1 MLNNVV
7 NVFVFYH
14 SNFIVAILQCNC
26 NFAVQ
31 TTLQCNCNFAVQTT
45 LQLQLCSATYTHTDD
60 DDDDDNDDI
69 VIITN
74 QWYNNLDETY

>member
-14 SNFIVAILQCNC
+14 SNFIVA
-26 NFAVQ
+26 
-31 TTLQCNCNFAVQTT
+31 TLQCNCNFAVQTT

-60 DDDDDNDDI
+60 DDDDNDI